1 MLWFQLTSAFW
12 LYLTSQVVFLHGVSI
27 LISDW
32 NAWQF
37 WFMVWISTSVFWIL
51 HWFLTHCVS
60 KSSFLSLCGWESDP
74 EVLVSP
80 GYLTT
85 FDSLSNQPVG
95 FPWRSPC
102 CHVSNPSPISWVPIW
117 GFVEFSV
124 LGWNPT
130 VSFLMLI
137 RLGLSRC
144 KVLFHLQ
151 DLLMW
156 ASWPCLAALLLQQW
170 KSLWSTNFNLTWTDT
185 SHKRIFKCSYEN
197 VWMLV
202 SYKGA
207 IN

>member
-1 MLWFQLTSAFW
+1 MLGNSGSWCELVHQYSEFYIDFW
-12 LYLTSQVVFLHGVSI
+12 LTVSAKALFWACVAENQTLKSWCLQAI
-27 LISDW
+27 
-32 NAWQF
+32 WQL
-37 WFMVWISTSVFWIL
+37 ST
-51 HWFLTHCVS
+51 
-60 KSSFLSLCGWESDP
+60 
-74 EVLVSP
+74 
-80 GYLTT
+80 
-85 FDSLSNQPVG
+85 LSNQPVG